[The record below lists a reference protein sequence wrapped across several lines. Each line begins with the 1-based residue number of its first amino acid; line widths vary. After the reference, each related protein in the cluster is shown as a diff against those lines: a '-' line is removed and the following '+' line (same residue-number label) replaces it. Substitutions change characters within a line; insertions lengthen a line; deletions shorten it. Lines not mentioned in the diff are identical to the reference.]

1 MRMPHRDEFLG
12 KGIFCLI
19 VRKYREAGCIA
30 GARKSNPNI
39 RKKLSK
45 IFAKLRKNSFPGCIA
60 DRKDKSLSEM
70 EVLQMQNAMR
80 VDAMPQEDEIPDEEL
95 IDTLIAISVVAKRL
109 AMKLRKIKDEGDK
122 QNEPHE

>member
-1 MRMPHRDEFLG
+1 MLESSEIPLSGMHSWCQEEQSEHPE
-12 KGIFCLI
+12 
-19 VRKYREAGCIA
+19 
-30 GARKSNPNI
+30 
-39 RKKLSK
+39 KKLSK

-60 DRKDKSLSEM
+60 NRKDKSLSEM

>member
-1 MRMPHRDEFLG
+1 MFGSSEIP
-12 KGIFCLI
+12 
-19 VRKYREAGCIA
+19 
-30 GARKSNPNI
+30 
-39 RKKLSK
+39 LSGMHSWCQEEQSEHSTKNFQK
-45 IFAKLRKNSFPGCIA
+45 IFAKLRKNRFPGCIA

-109 AMKLRKIKDEGDK
+109 AMKLRKVKDEGDK